1 MIIQTRCWERKRLR
15 PDSHYSETL
24 HPAHFR
30 STLAV
35 YYLGILTD
43 LFLDETTTLKT
54 GAFTYFSG
62 GETNDFFYS
71 RPFFTF
77 LIKKYNSF
85 QFKPPEKKS
94 DENFSI
100 VFSVYFW
107 FENLKKFFTVNVDG
121 KGEENS
127 FWPRRKTEIGFTLKN
142 TKHDSV
148 NLSVSWKTDSVCSN
162 FNVDRSSVRKS

>member
-62 GETNDFFYS
+62 GETNDFFFI
-71 RPFFTF
+71 PDHF
-77 LIKKYNSF
+77 LHFLLKNITVSSLN
-85 QFKPPEKKS
+85 P
-94 DENFSI
+94 
-100 VFSVYFW
+100 
-107 FENLKKFFTVNVDG
+107 LKKNLM
-121 KGEENS
+121 
-127 FWPRRKTEIGFTLKN
+127 KTFQ
-142 TKHDSV
+142 
-148 NLSVSWKTDSVCSN
+148 
-162 FNVDRSSVRKS
+162 